1 MDFLTLAK
9 ERYSCRKLTDRPV
22 SEEQIRAI
30 LEAGLA
36 APTACNYQPFK
47 IWVMTSD
54 EALAKVKASCR
65 QQFIQPCPVVFVI
78 GGDTSR
84 AWVRDYD
91 GKNFADVDAS
101 IIAAHMMLE
110 IQDQG
115 LATTWIGHFD
125 PEKLY
130 ELFPDMNGY
139 SLTALFAVGYAA
151 KDATPAMAHT
161 NCRPENELIRRY

>member
-22 SEEQIRAI
+22 SEEQICAI

-36 APTACNYQPFK
+36 APTACNYQPFR
-47 IWVMTSD
+47 IWVLTSD

-91 GKNFADVDAS
+91 GKNFADVDAA
-101 IIAAHMMLE
+101 IAATHMMLE

-125 PEKLY
+125 PKKLGDT
-130 ELFPDMNGY
+130 FPDMQGY
-139 SLTALFAVGYAA
+139 SLIAMFAVGYAA
-151 KDATPAMAHT
+151 EDAVPAELHT
-161 NCRPENELIRRY
+161 KCRPEEELIQRY

>member
-65 QQFIQPCPVVFVI
+65 QQFLQPCPVVFVI
-78 GGDTSR
+78 GGDHSC

-91 GKNFADVDAS
+91 GKNFADVDAA
-101 IIAAHMMLE
+101 IAATHMMLE

-125 PEKLY
+125 PKRLAD
-130 ELFPDMNGY
+130 LFPDMQGY
-139 SLTALFAVGYAA
+139 SLTAMFAVGYAA
-151 KDATPAMAHT
+151 EDAVPAEPHT
-161 NCRPENELIRRY
+161 KCRPEEELIQRY